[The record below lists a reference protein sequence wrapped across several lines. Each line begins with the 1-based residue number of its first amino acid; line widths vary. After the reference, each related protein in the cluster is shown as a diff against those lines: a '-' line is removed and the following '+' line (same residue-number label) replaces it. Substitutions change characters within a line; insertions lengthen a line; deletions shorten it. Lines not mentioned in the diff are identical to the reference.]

1 MWISSENPVTVVL
14 PSLDAPFGLW
24 QLADR
29 NCLCSLWHIHTLC
42 ESAKGN
48 QNALSD
54 WQTAAQARCLL
65 AGVYTGFNFCNTLC
79 WGHPGLSWPDLFPFM
94 AKLTGAAETSASL
107 TLCLWHSWVFWG
119 LKGFNLIKVQG
130 LPLGSLHKLQFRGNS
145 ARVSSS
151 RRELCH
157 CESTGLNKGLHHS
170 LLQALQSVVLLTQ
183 PDRTRRC
190 WVKATHRSNVVL
202 YQGNSTA
209 RLLSLKQF

>member
-1 MWISSENPVTVVL
+1 VWISSENPVTVVL

-119 LKGFNLIKVQG
+119 LKGFNLIKGQE

-151 RRELCH
+151 WRAVPLWEH
-157 CESTGLNKGLHHS
+157 WAE
-170 LLQALQSVVLLTQ
+170 
-183 PDRTRRC
+183 
-190 WVKATHRSNVVL
+190 
-202 YQGNSTA
+202 QGAAPFTSAGFAVSGAAYTA
-209 RLLSLKQF
+209 RQNQAVLSKSNPQKQRSALSRKLHR